1 MFITANVPI
10 LRQLHKMSRCR
21 ESATLSWPQT
31 PFVSK
36 NGFFPFLLLLQKWV
50 LNMID
55 LEKVQLQKLALE
67 RQFNYKFKT
76 SFWEEFSISDQYG
89 AQGVV
94 EHYNLVFDQWKD
106 NLKYLTELVLVLNW
120 KIYQWYQVDD
130 TLGMTYD
137 DLWKRTD
144 SFAMDTL
151 RGEDLHYYLSVLD

>member
-1 MFITANVPI
+1 
-10 LRQLHKMSRCR
+10 MSD
-21 ESATLSWPQT
+21 LSKI
-31 PFVSK
+31 V
-36 NGFFPFLLLLQKWV
+36 
-50 LNMID
+50 
-55 LEKVQLQKLALE
+55 EQKLALE
-67 RQFNYKFKT
+67 RQFNYKFET
-76 SFWEEFSISDQYG
+76 TFWEEFSISDQYG
-89 AQGVV
+89 PDGVV